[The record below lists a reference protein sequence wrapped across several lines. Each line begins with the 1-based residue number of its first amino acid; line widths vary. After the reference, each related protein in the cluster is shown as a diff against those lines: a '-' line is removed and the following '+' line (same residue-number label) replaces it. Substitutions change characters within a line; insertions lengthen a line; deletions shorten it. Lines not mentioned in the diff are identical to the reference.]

1 MTDTEMI
8 LNAISGIN
16 SRLDKIDKRLDNMDE
31 RLDNIDERLDNMDE
45 RLEILEEQNE
55 KLTAVSNV
63 TLDVLKEIA
72 DELVGQGLYHPSEKT
87 KKAI

>member
-16 SRLDKIDKRLDNMDE
+16 SRLDKIDKRLDNM
-31 RLDNIDERLDNMDE
+31 DERLDNMDE

>member
-8 LNAISGIN
+8 LNAINGIN
-16 SRLDKIDKRLDNMDE
+16 SRLDKIDKRLDNM
-31 RLDNIDERLDNMDE
+31 DERLDNMDE

>member
-16 SRLDKIDKRLDNMDE
+16 SRLDKIDK
-31 RLDNIDERLDNMDE
+31 RLDNMDE

>member
-8 LNAISGIN
+8 LNAINGIN
-16 SRLDKIDKRLDNMDE
+16 SRLDKIDK
-31 RLDNIDERLDNMDE
+31 RLDNMDE

-55 KLTAVSNV
+55 KLTAVSNI

>member
-8 LNAISGIN
+8 LNAINGIN
-16 SRLDKIDKRLDNMDE
+16 SRLDKIDK
-31 RLDNIDERLDNMDE
+31 RLDNMDE

>member
-16 SRLDKIDKRLDNMDE
+16 SRLDKIDK

>member
-8 LNAISGIN
+8 LQAINGIN
-16 SRLDKIDKRLDNMDE
+16 SRLDKV
-31 RLDNIDERLDNMDE
+31 DE
-45 RLEILEEQNE
+45 RLEIMEEQNE
-55 KLTAVSNV
+55 KLTTVANI
-63 TLDVLKEIA
+63 TLDVLKEIS

>member
-8 LNAISGIN
+8 LQAISGIN
-16 SRLDKIDKRLDNMDE
+16 SRLDKVDARLDKMDEKLDNMGE
-31 RLDNIDERLDNMDE
+31 RI
-45 RLEILEEQNE
+45 EILEEQNE

>member
-1 MTDTEMI
+1 MTDTDMI
-8 LNAISGIN
+8 LNAINGIN
-16 SRLDKIDKRLDNMDE
+16 SRLDKIDK
-31 RLDNIDERLDNMDE
+31 RLDNMDE

>member
-8 LNAISGIN
+8 LNAINGIN
-16 SRLDKIDKRLDNMDE
+16 SRLDKIDKRLDNM
-31 RLDNIDERLDNMDE
+31 DERLDNMDE

-63 TLDVLKEIA
+63 TLDVLKKIA